1 VIAFAEALRLVLD
14 EAAPITRIE
23 TVPLAHADGR
33 VVACDVVAASE
44 VPPFDRAAMDGY
56 AVIASDTAGV
66 SAATPRRFHLAQRI
80 YTGDA
85 PSTQLVSPGECVAV
99 ATGAPMP
106 PGADAVVIVEE
117 TSRDG
122 DAVTIRTSVTPRQ
135 NVGARAADI
144 ARGTT
149 FLRAGDILSPARLG
163 ALAATGHVQV
173 DVYARPT
180 VAIVSTGN
188 EIVAP
193 GAPLGHGQ
201 IYDINRVTLSAA
213 VERHGGLAMPLS
225 SADDRLGDL
234 AASLN
239 RALAEDVVVFSG
251 GSSVGERDLVK
262 DLLRERGRVIF
273 HGIAVK
279 PGKPTAFAV
288 VDGKPVFGMPG
299 YPTSCLS
306 NAYMLLAPFL
316 RKVAR
321 LQPWTPRT
329 IDAPLSRRVASVADR
344 HQFYTV
350 RIEGGKAE
358 PAFKAS
364 GDITSLANAD
374 GYIEIEAGV
383 SSVEAGQT
391 VKVTLF

>member
-1 VIAFAEALRLVLD
+1 
-14 EAAPITRIE
+14 
-23 TVPLAHADGR
+23 
-33 VVACDVVAASE
+33 
-44 VPPFDRAAMDGY
+44 
-56 AVIASDTAGV
+56 
-66 SAATPRRFHLAQRI
+66 
-80 YTGDA
+80 
-85 PSTQLVSPGECVAV
+85 
-99 ATGAPMP
+99 
-106 PGADAVVIVEE
+106 
-117 TSRDG
+117 
-122 DAVTIRTSVTPRQ
+122 
-135 NVGARAADI
+135 
-144 ARGTT
+144 
-149 FLRAGDILSPARLG
+149 
-163 ALAATGHVQV
+163 VQV

-213 VERHGGLAMPLS
+213 VERHGGVAMPLS

-239 RALAEDVVVFSG
+239 RALGEDVVVFSG

-279 PGKPTAFAV
+279 PGKPTAFAS

-329 IDAPLSRRVASVADR
+329 IDAPCRGASPPSPTGISSTRCGSRTGKPSPRSRRLETS
-344 HQFYTV
+344 
-350 RIEGGKAE
+350 
-358 PAFKAS
+358 PALRMRM
-364 GDITSLANAD
+364 GTSRSRQA
-374 GYIEIEAGV
+374 
-383 SSVEAGQT
+383 
-391 VKVTLF
+391 